1 MFNYTKWQVNTHE
14 WSQVKAILW
23 WGQHCGWSVITQSD
37 RCTHMSDHNSHSN
50 PLMRTTLWSVIT
62 CALPLDKPEHC
73 ADTLQ
78 DQKQDRSCSGLGQW
92 FCFPVLG
99 FAFSITPSALFYI
112 FSATFLFFF
121 LLFFDCALYIF
132 SMLYHIFWPC
142 TVYLFYILP
151 HFRLCSVQFFYIL
164 PHFFTVC
171 NLPFLYS
178 PTFFHSVL
186 RTFSTFYHIFSCL
199 LNCL

>member
-1 MFNYTKWQVNTHE
+1 MTGVQTWVITT
-14 WSQVKAILW
+14 VIAILW
-23 WGQHCGWSVITQSD
+23 WGQHCGWCLISQSD

-62 CALPLDKPEHC
+62 CALPPDKPKHC

-121 LLFFDCALYIF
+121 FFSLTVHCISFLCSTTFFDHALCTF
-132 SMLYHIFWPC
+132 STFYHIFDSALSSFSTFYHIFLQC
-142 TVYLFYILP
+142 AIYLFYILP
-151 HFRLCSVQFFYIL
+151 HF
-164 PHFFTVC
+164 FTAYCV
-171 NLPFLYS
+171 PFLLS
-178 PTFFHSVL
+178 TTFFPV
-186 RTFSTFYHIFSCL
+186 CL
-199 LNCL
+199 IVFKQAQR